1 MLSSKKFPP
10 IHPGV
15 MLKED
20 LLMEKKISQVRLA
33 QDIDIP
39 IQQIRELCSGKKA
52 ITPLLSLKLGIY
64 FGMSPNF
71 WLNLQNDYEQE
82 CLKDILE
89 NHVAKFKK
97 QIQPFLVHSKTSQRL
112 GKHP

>member
-1 MLSSKKFPP
+1 MPNNKKFAP

-20 LLMEKKISQVRLA
+20 LLMEKKISQTQLA
-33 QDIDIP
+33 QDIGIP
-39 IQQIRELCSGKKA
+39 VQQIREVCAGKKA

-82 CLKDILE
+82 CLKDIVE
-89 NHVAKFKK
+89 NQVAKIKK
-97 QIQPFLVHSKTSQRL
+97 QIQPLVQSRTSHHLR
-112 GKHP
+112 KHL